1 MSALLA
7 IRDSRAPPSPAGLC
21 VPESK
26 MAVSRRRGSRA
37 GARSFLCALLL
48 SFSQFVGSDGT
59 GGDAAAPG
67 AAGTQAEL
75 PHRRFEY
82 KYSFKGPH
90 LVQSDRTVPFWAHA
104 GSKPG
109 LGRGGGFPPCLLCP
123 RSISP
128 MPCSAEGQL
137 QPCMPHALG
146 QETLGQDSPG
156 SPNSRSPWPAASPRV
171 LESSH
176 AACPPTSSLPFFNLI
191 STFCRIQTCFVTFC
205 SCLH

>member
-1 MSALLA
+1 MLARGSPGLHQSVSALLA
-7 IRDSRAPPSPAGLC
+7 IRGSRAPPSPAGLC

-37 GARSFLCALLL
+37 GARSFFCALLL
-48 SFSQFVGSDGT
+48 SFSQFVGSDGM

-90 LVQSDRTVPFWAHA
+90 LVQSDGTVPFWAHA

-109 LGRGGGFPPCLLCP
+109 LGRGGGNPPCLLSP

-128 MPCSAEGQL
+128 MPCSAKGQL
-137 QPCMPHALG
+137 QPCMPHA
-146 QETLGQDSPG
+146 LGQDSPG
-156 SPNSRSPWPAASPRV
+156 SPNSRSPLAGKFPACSRV
-171 LESSH
+171 FSRSLSTH
-176 AACPPTSSLPFFNLI
+176 FQSSLLSFPF
-191 STFCRIQTCFVTFC
+191 STF
-205 SCLH
+205 

>member
-1 MSALLA
+1 MAPSLEEARGGARPRGSPEFHQSVSALLA
-7 IRDSRAPPSPAGLC
+7 IRSSRAPPSPAGLC

-26 MAVSRRRGSRA
+26 MALSRQRGPQA
-37 GARSFLCALLL
+37 GARSFFCALLL

-90 LVQSDRTVPFWAHA
+90 LVQSDGTVPFWAHT

-109 LGRGGGFPPCLLCP
+109 LGRGAG
-123 RSISP
+123 
-128 MPCSAEGQL
+128 
-137 QPCMPHALG
+137 
-146 QETLGQDSPG
+146 
-156 SPNSRSPWPAASPRV
+156 
-171 LESSH
+171 
-176 AACPPTSSLPFFNLI
+176 SSLPSVSSVYLLNALQCRGSAPALHATCTGAGLPRQPQLQVPLAGRFPACPRAFLRSL
-191 STFCRIQTCFVTFC
+191 STHFQ
-205 SCLH
+205 SSLL